1 MSEVDTKQKV
11 DSLNRTLMKLLGE
24 RSAEAVNVID
34 ELVRIGK
41 RENDNSLLGYAYYR
55 FAYFYYFTRQDL
67 KKFHKNL
74 QIAIK
79 YLLRSD
85 NKEYLGGA
93 YNLLAYDAQDLG
105 CYDIAYAYFKL
116 AVHASKQVEGI
127 ALPGIIDANAGR
139 LLLELGDTKHGR
151 VMLREAVKII
161 RKFKD
166 LHVYHY
172 NMIITYADESL
183 ASFILRDEKGVQKAF
198 DQIQK
203 NYDLASKEEK
213 ELCDA
218 YYVLSLIYLALLRDD
233 EKELNKRLKEL
244 FKIWKGSTTT
254 DLLGVTF
261 ELEMMFEAM
270 MEKNLI
276 KQAALLLKE
285 TKVLKEGDNFTN
297 ILRYYSL
304 ETRYY
309 ERVNDRKKLKTCL
322 YEQHDILKKQ
332 KDNAARLRKYAIE
345 FSDMAVNI
353 SKERSKAHEE
363 NRVLQIQANTDS
375 LTNLPNRNAMN
386 KQLTER
392 FEKAAEAKEQFG
404 IGIIDVDMFKQY
416 NDTFGHQVGDECLR
430 RIGTVLMSFAEKY
443 NIFCAR
449 YGGDEFVVGYFGYSK
464 NEIEDIA
471 KQMYD
476 EISSDKLPKAVG
488 NLETVHISQGIYN
501 NVPTIKHKLWDYLS
515 EADKELYRI
524 KKEKS
529 LSR

>member
-183 ASFILRDEKGVQKAF
+183 ASF
-198 DQIQK
+198 
-203 NYDLASKEEK
+203 
-213 ELCDA
+213 
-218 YYVLSLIYLALLRDD
+218 IYLALLRDD